1 MRRGGGP
8 LIDTSY
14 LMSTMLPMPSAPI
27 ITNDRQ
33 EREVAVAIDQIAHAL
48 SSEQVL
54 KSIVGGLPREVID
67 GVRRSLTSE
76 LRELGDIQKA
86 YKDAQ
91 AGDFVGLKARA
102 GKDPGSQLI
111 VARVIKGWSQKE
123 LARRLFL
130 PEQQVQRYEAER
142 YRSISLGN
150 LIRVARTL
158 GVRLNADLP
167 SSTDDPWLPTYEM
180 SSAELQKVL
189 KHAREHGWLD
199 KADQSDDSGISQLRR
214 TVAEH
219 VGEYG
224 TPSLLR
230 TGLNVE
236 DRSKDW
242 VLLAWKAQV
251 TRQALKIIQKRRV
264 KYRPLDVSWLKDLV
278 HLSASE
284 DGPSRVPDLLAE
296 RGIILVAEP
305 QIVGMKVD
313 GAAFLVDDTPVI
325 GLTLQRDS
333 LDNFWFTLLHEIA
346 HVILHYRTG
355 LASGFFDDVDN
366 PEVDEFEEEADKFAS
381 NMLIPEELW
390 ARSPA
395 RIAKTAEP
403 IERIARQ
410 LEIAPAIVFG
420 RIRMERKN
428 YAIFSDRIGRGKVR
442 KQLLQ

>member
-1 MRRGGGP
+1 
-8 LIDTSY
+8 
-14 LMSTMLPMPSAPI
+14 MPSAAI

-33 EREVAVAIDQIAHAL
+33 EREVAVTIDQITHAL

-54 KSIVGGLPREVID
+54 KSIVEGLPREVID
-67 GVRRSLTSE
+67 GVRRSLSSE
-76 LRELGDIQKA
+76 LRELADIQKA

-91 AGDFVGLKARA
+91 AGDIGGLKARA

-167 SSTDDPWLPTYEM
+167 NSQEDPWLPTYEM
-180 SSAELQKVL
+180 SSTELQKVL

-199 KADQSDDSGISQLRR
+199 KADQSDDSGINQLRR

-251 TRQALKIIQKRRV
+251 TRQALKIIQKKRV
-264 KYRPLDVSWLKDLV
+264 KYRPIDVSWLKDLV
-278 HLSASE
+278 RLSASGE
-284 DGPSRVPDLLAE
+284 GPSQVPNLLAE
-296 RGIILVAEP
+296 HGIILVAEP
-305 QIVGMKVD
+305 QIAGMKVD

-333 LDNFWFTLLHEIA
+333 LDNFWFTLLHEVA

-366 PEVDEFEEEADKFAS
+366 PEVDEFEEEADKFAG

-390 ARSPA
+390 ARSP
-395 RIAKTAEP
+395 RPDCKD
-403 IERIARQ
+403 
-410 LEIAPAIVFG
+410 G
-420 RIRMERKN
+420 
-428 YAIFSDRIGRGKVR
+428 
-442 KQLLQ
+442 